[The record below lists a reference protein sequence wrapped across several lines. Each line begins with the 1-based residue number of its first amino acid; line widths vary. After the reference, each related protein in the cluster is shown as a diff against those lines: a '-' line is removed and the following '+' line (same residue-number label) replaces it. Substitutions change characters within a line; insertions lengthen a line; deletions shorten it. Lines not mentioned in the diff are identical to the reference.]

1 MVHIRQYDP
10 AADYPALRTCFVE
23 LQAWERQFEPS
34 MSRPQDV
41 ADAYLAD
48 MLKRCAA
55 SRGRVFV
62 AEQDGT
68 IAGFVCLMAKVEAD
82 RDESLEP
89 YSYVSDLLV
98 RAAHRGRGI
107 GRRLMLAAEAAAREA
122 RTTRLKVGVLAANK
136 GAYEFYRAGGFRE
149 YSIQLVKNL

>member
-1 MVHIRQYDP
+1 MAHIREYDP

-34 MSRPQDV
+34 MPRPEEV

-48 MLKRCAA
+48 MLKRCTA

-62 AEQDGT
+62 AEQNGA

-82 RDESLEP
+82 LDESLEP

-98 RAAHRGRGI
+98 RAAYRGRGI
-107 GRRLMLAAEAAAREA
+107 GRQLMAAAEAAAREA
-122 RTTRLKVGVLAANK
+122 QTARLKVGVLAANK
-136 GAYEFYRAGGFRE
+136 GAYEFYRTGGFRE
-149 YSIQLVKNL
+149 YAIQLVKNL

>member
-1 MVHIRQYDP
+1 MAHIREYDP

-34 MSRPQDV
+34 MPRPEEV

-48 MLKRCAA
+48 MLESYAA
-55 SRGRVFV
+55 SGGRVFV
-62 AEQDGT
+62 AERDGT

-82 RDESLEP
+82 LDESLEP

-98 RAAHRGRGI
+98 RAAYRGRGI
-107 GRRLMLAAEAAAREA
+107 GRQLMAAAEAAAREA
-122 RTTRLKVGVLAANK
+122 QTARLKVGVLAANK
-136 GAYEFYRAGGFRE
+136 GAYEFYRTGGFRE
-149 YSIQLVKNL
+149 YAIQLVKNL